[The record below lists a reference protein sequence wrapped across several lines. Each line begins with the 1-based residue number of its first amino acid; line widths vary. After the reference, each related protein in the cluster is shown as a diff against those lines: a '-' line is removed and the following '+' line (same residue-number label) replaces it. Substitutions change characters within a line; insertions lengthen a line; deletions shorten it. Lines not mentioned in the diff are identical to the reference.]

1 METWLKWVGAAA
13 GVAMPMF
20 NIPLM
25 VRIWRRRSADD
36 ISLSWL
42 FGVWGCMVVM
52 LPSALASSDVVLRVF
67 GVANVVLFS
76 GVVVVVMVFRAGRR

>member
-1 METWLKWVGAAA
+1 MLKWIGAAA
-13 GVAMPMF
+13 GVAMPLF

-25 VRIWRRRSADD
+25 VRIWRRRSAED

-52 LPSALASSDVVLRVF
+52 LPSALVSPDVVLKVF
-67 GVANVVLFS
+67 GVANVILFS
-76 GVVVVVMVFRAGRR
+76 GVVVVVMYFRAGRR